1 MISDFHYII
10 KLSVNS
16 YNDLNINGLQSSF
29 RVVLKLK
36 SIKVDIFDQ
45 YKLDIKNGNSYTL

>member
-16 YNDLNINGLQSSF
+16 YNDLNINGFQSSF

-45 YKLDIKNGNSYTL
+45 YK